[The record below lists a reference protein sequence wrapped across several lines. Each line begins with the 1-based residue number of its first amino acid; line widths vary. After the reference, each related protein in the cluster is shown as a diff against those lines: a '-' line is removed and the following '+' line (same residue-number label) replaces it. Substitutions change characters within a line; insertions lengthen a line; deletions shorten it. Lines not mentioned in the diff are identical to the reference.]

1 MLDKFSIPC
10 DAYKQKGGFIR
21 AGTRMIPCD
30 AYKTI
35 TNPETGRKVSINGKI
50 GKKIL
55 NTYLSLLD

>member
-1 MLDKFSIPC
+1 MS
-10 DAYKQKGGFIR
+10 KQKGGFIR